1 MSFIYGFHGLFSVR
15 GKFQKLLV
23 DFVHPKLILLVMHL
37 ISLSF
42 HFMITT
48 NSFLFQQVND
58 SDRAAFP
65 TDRNCFQPSGV
76 VSSGLLWCTKTK
88 SNFVV
93 RSCQQTEQKAAIVY
107 RIRGSLQEQL
117 LCSNWKNLWPNS
129 LACTGRA
136 LAIVSTCSEAGF

>member
-1 MSFIYGFHGLFSVR
+1 MSFIYGFHRLFSVR

-48 NSFLFQQVND
+48 NSFLLQQVND

-65 TDRNCFQPSGV
+65 TDRN
-76 VSSGLLWCTKTK
+76 W
-88 SNFVV
+88 
-93 RSCQQTEQKAAIVY
+93 
-107 RIRGSLQEQL
+107 
-117 LCSNWKNLWPNS
+117 
-129 LACTGRA
+129 
-136 LAIVSTCSEAGF
+136 